1 MYYCAVEAHAVE
13 MAVVG
18 FSALLR
24 KEKDFECACGITI
37 YTRIIS
43 NLLWFTGL
51 LGCVQISGL

>member
-18 FSALLR
+18 FS
-24 KEKDFECACGITI
+24 DFECACGIAI

-51 LGCVQISGL
+51 LGGVQISGL